1 MKFILKIVFTIATAY
16 LMQMYMPWWS
26 VVIAAFVISLI
37 LSSNG
42 LSSFFAGF
50 LGVGLLWFFLAWR
63 VDMATESILTEKVA
77 ALFSLPNNFLL
88 ILITGVIGGLVG
100 GFGALAGSHLRSIF
114 MKDRRY
120 ASKYVS

>member
-1 MKFILKIVFTIATAY
+1 MLASFL
-16 LMQMYMPWWS
+16 
-26 VVIAAFVISLI
+26 ISLI

-50 LGVGLLWFFLAWR
+50 LGIGLLWFYLAWR
-63 VDMATESILTEKVA
+63 IDSNTGSILTDKVA
-77 ALFSLPNNFLL
+77 EIFTLPNSFLL
-88 ILITGVIGGLVG
+88 IIVTAVVGGLAG

-120 ASKYVS
+120 SSKYRS